1 MFALDPEPAPSR
13 RIRPL
18 AAAVLLG
25 TTLHC
30 GALAA
35 MWTLDAP
42 VLARPRTERIQMRLN
57 VSEPRE
63 SPIPTPD
70 APPPQ
75 PQPQPQA
82 EVPSLAQTK
91 PRPTKPAEHE
101 LPAADVPASPPPLIV
116 GLTLSSTTVQ
126 GKGGR
131 YAIGNTA
138 LGAPDRVAKTP
149 MPQPLVQPALAPATE
164 TRARGAASKTA
175 TEAKMLRA
183 VSPVYPAQAKRE
195 GIEGV
200 VVVAVTIDAAG
211 HVESVTV
218 LRGLGFGLDESA
230 MRAVRETAWAPG
242 SLDGRAVRTTRRLN
256 IRFSLQ
262 S

>member
-1 MFALDPEPAPSR
+1 MFALDPEPARAR
-13 RIRPL
+13 RLRPI
-18 AAAVLLG
+18 AAATLLG
-25 TTLHC
+25 AVLHG

-35 MWTLDAP
+35 MGTLENSALSQP
-42 VLARPRTERIQMRLN
+42 PRTERIQMRLN
-57 VSEPRE
+57 VQPQLVTIP
-63 SPIPTPD
+63 SPPE
-70 APPPQ
+70 PPPQ
-75 PQPQPQA
+75 PQPPPKA
-82 EVPSLAQTK
+82 EVPSSQRPKSQPIK
-91 PRPTKPAEHE
+91 PVEHE
-101 LPAADVPASPPPLIV
+101 LPAPDVSTSPPPLIV
-116 GLTLSSTTVQ
+116 GLTLSSTTAQ
-126 GKGGR
+126 GNAGR

-138 LGAPDRVAKTP
+138 LGTPDRVAKTL

-164 TRARGAASKTA
+164 TRARGATSKTA

-211 HVESVTV
+211 NVESVTV

-230 MRAVRETAWAPG
+230 MRAVRETAWTPG